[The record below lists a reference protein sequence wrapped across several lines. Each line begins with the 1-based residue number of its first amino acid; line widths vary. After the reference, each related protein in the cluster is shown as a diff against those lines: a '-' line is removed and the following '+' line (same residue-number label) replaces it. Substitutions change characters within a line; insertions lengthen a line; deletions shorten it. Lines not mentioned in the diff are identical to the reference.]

1 MNYAEKVKKI
11 LDDRGWN
18 IPAMAAKTGIPRATL
33 YALVDGKSQDMRSA
47 INRAVVDSLLEGEK

>member
-1 MNYAEKVKKI
+1 MNYADKVRKI
-11 LDDRGWN
+11 MEDRNWN

-47 INRAVVDSLLEGEK
+47 INRAVVDSLLEADK